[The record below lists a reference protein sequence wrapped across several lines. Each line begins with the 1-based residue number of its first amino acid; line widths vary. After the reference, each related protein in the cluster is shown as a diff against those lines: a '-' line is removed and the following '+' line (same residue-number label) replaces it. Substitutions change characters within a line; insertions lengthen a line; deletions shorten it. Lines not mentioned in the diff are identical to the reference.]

1 MKVFAV
7 KDKKGKLSFYKN
19 EENFLMFANNV
30 IGSRWGDKNMEYFIL
45 EDVKSGKI
53 SDVISDKKTND
64 RDIQLK
70 SVLGDLTEDE
80 QLVLNFRNLYESLS
94 KETLKNDEINWN
106 IRQILHKFN
115 LVGLDKEKMAK
126 LINNEKEHILFEVSN
141 SIEYYESIL
150 RIKNFN
156 KLPIRYKYSISSK
169 VIISNS
175 ESSENNF
182 KEAKNKVKNGK
193 K

>member
-30 IGSRWGDKNMEYFIL
+30 IGSIWGDKNMEYFIL

-80 QLVLNFRNLYESLS
+80 RLS

-156 KLPIRYKYSISSK
+156 KLPIRYKYSIT
-169 VIISNS
+169 

>member
-1 MKVFAV
+1 M
-7 KDKKGKLSFYKN
+7 
-19 EENFLMFANNV
+19 
-30 IGSRWGDKNMEYFIL
+30 GDKNMEYFIL